1 MSQQVNPR
9 AFRLATNQ
17 ASDAK
22 WFGRKDTL
30 KRFLQEDVKIR
41 AFLLKKLKEALVDKV
56 DIERTNQNV
65 TVIVHAAK
73 PGVII
78 GRAGA
83 GIEDLKKQLLSTFY
97 RGRRVAITITVQ
109 EVTHPAV
116 SAAIVGQQIAA
127 DIEKRMPFRR
137 VMKQSIE
144 RVMKAGAEGVRIKV
158 GGRLNGAEIAR
169 DEALS
174 SGKIPLQTLRAD
186 IDFSR
191 TTAYT
196 IFGTIGI
203 KVWIYRGEV
212 FEEKKTS

>member
-1 MSQQVNPR
+1 
-9 AFRLATNQ
+9 
-17 ASDAK
+17 
-22 WFGRKDTL
+22 
-30 KRFLQEDVKIR
+30 
-41 AFLLKKLKEALVDKV
+41 
-56 DIERTNQNV
+56 
-65 TVIVHAAK
+65 
-73 PGVII
+73 
-78 GRAGA
+78 
-83 GIEDLKKQLLSTFY
+83 
-97 RGRRVAITITVQ
+97 
-109 EVTHPAV
+109 
-116 SAAIVGQQIAA
+116 
-127 DIEKRMPFRR
+127 
-137 VMKQSIE
+137 MKQSIE